1 MQKKYASKIAKSTS
15 SQTATCSKKIWNN
28 SLSSWLMLLFV
39 FIGISDVFGQRNDC
53 DNNAGGQLT
62 VNSTCTFQS
71 WDSTN
76 NTDYWNSAAGCNA
89 ADLDDAWGWF
99 DATSTTTIITY
110 SPNTQDAVLTLFEGA
125 CAVTMTSVAC
135 ADAFGA
141 GGDETIT
148 FATTIGQRYRVRIQ
162 RFNSNNNMTGDICVY
177 SPAPPTITS
186 LGATS
191 GCVGSTLVINGTNLT
206 GATTV
211 TIGGTAATITGN
223 TATTVTITVGSGT
236 TGTIQVTTPGGTAT
250 SAATFTV
257 NPLPAAIGG
266 GSATVCVGGTTP
278 AFTNATAGGTWSITN
293 GTGSATI
300 APTGIVTG
308 VTAGTA
314 TVVYSIGTCSIT
326 TAITVITTPSI
337 TTNPANFT
345 TSIGGAANFTVTANN
360 SPSSY
365 TWEVSTNGGGS
376 WTTITNGGVYTGAT
390 TATLTITGA
399 TIGMNGYL
407 YRASASNACGSSAFS
422 SGATLTVSNI
432 ILVTGAGTNNVTCGT
447 NAILRDHASN
457 ANYANNRNDWTVIDA
472 GIGSTITL
480 TGNYS
485 VENSWDFINI
495 YDGSGIGGTLLFTYT
510 GTGTI
515 NFIGTP
521 GQTITIQFTS
531 DVSNVDT
538 GFELNV
544 TYSGVC
550 YPVCT
555 TPIAQPTALVLTPG
569 GTTVNGTF
577 GASIPVSDSYLVVMN
592 TTGIAP
598 SPVDGTTY
606 TIGGTVG
613 AGNTVIDIDGNT
625 SFVASGLSPLTT
637 YYFFV
642 FSTSSAC
649 TGGPLYLTTTPLT
662 DSTTT
667 ILSYCTAGGSVA
679 ASSYISNVTLN
690 TINQSNSAWGGY
702 RDYFPTVS
710 TNVMQ
715 TLTYTISVTIYNAT
729 TSQKNISA
737 WIDWNQ
743 NGVFDIASET
753 VLSTTS
759 TVATA
764 QSVTLNNNFTVPVG
778 AALDPTRLRVE
789 LAFNSQGAAAPC
801 NTNTLTDVQDY
812 KVIVNPA
819 VPCVTPTAQPTA
831 LVLTPSGNFISGL
844 FAPAVPSA
852 DNYLIVMNTTN
863 VAPSP
868 VIGTTYVIGNTI
880 GAGNTVV
887 GTGSGTTF
895 VATGLTPTTT
905 YYFFVYSYNSV
916 CTGGPLYNTTSPL
929 NGTSTT
935 TTADPVY
942 CTPSVGVGYEALTYF
957 TNISFV
963 GTLNDVSNNSTY
975 SSTPRGYENFT
986 TLPNVSRQAQGEGV
1000 NIATQTSNR
1009 GYLKAWVDWNRD
1021 GDFLDAGE
1029 LVYDVGGIAS
1039 YSTTFGFVIPAAQP
1053 VGNYRVRIRIN
1064 KDDNTPP
1071 YDPGAI
1077 SVFDA
1082 CQNIDYYGE
1091 TEDYLFTV
1099 VASCSANITAVFDGE
1114 NCGAGSVVIGATG
1127 TGSPTE
1133 YRWYSTEFGGIPLAT
1148 TATGTW
1154 TTPSIATTTM
1164 YWVTAFNGCES
1175 LTRSKVTAVISPLA
1189 TLSFTPSVPE
1199 VCGENNVLSLTA
1211 TGDKQLTYLV
1221 NEPFNSG
1228 LGVMSNSNIVSNGGA
1243 TDALTQWQ
1251 NRTSTFVPA
1260 QQVWFPAIASGLG
1273 GNGFAAATSDVGAV
1287 VTHNYIQSP
1296 ILNTTSYLNLT
1307 MSFDIYYSRYYV
1319 DETSLTLDYVTVDVS
1334 TNGGAA
1340 WTELTRYTADIGYGT
1355 RFVNKTFNLDAY
1367 TNQTNLRVRVRYY
1380 GEWCD
1385 GLAVDNFKVFG
1396 DVPLST
1402 SFDWTSATPVAAFQ
1416 DFACTIPYVS
1426 GTPITT
1432 VFIKPTLAQLEESTY
1447 DFTATATLSNGCDI
1461 SQDISIDNKSKVW
1474 KGGTSN
1480 DWDNPNNW
1488 LPLGIPD
1495 ANTCV
1500 IIPSAFNTSNILGTN
1515 YNAFGKT
1522 LQVKN
1527 GGTLTIHPSNNVTI
1541 TDFVEVTPGGVFTIE
1556 NSGSLIQVNN
1566 IANTGTISMKRNV
1579 NVRKLDYV
1587 YWSSPVANYA
1597 LNNISTTM
1605 YRYKWIP
1612 TIGANTNGW
1621 GNWSLANENMVN
1633 GKGYIVRGPDSFTAT
1648 PQNYTQNFVGVPNNG
1663 IINMPISRGTYDGA
1677 NYSTG
1682 VSGTL
1687 ATNNDDNWNLI
1698 GNPYPSAISANTFLA
1713 TNTNIAGF
1721 IKFWTHSNL
1730 PSSLISDPFYSD
1742 YVQNYTV
1749 SDYVT
1754 YNATGA
1760 NPPVG
1765 NGNIGAGQGFF
1776 VLMNHSSAGTDENV
1790 VFDNTMR
1797 RNDYRN
1803 DLFFR
1808 NGNVANS
1815 NSEEKNRIWLNLVSP
1830 TSKSS
1835 STLVGYLTSATNDLD
1850 RMFDAP
1856 ALDVKTNFELYSFS
1870 NTDKLTIQ
1878 GKSLPFNNED
1888 QIPLGISISES
1899 GNHTIGI
1906 SKVDGLFENENQ
1918 NIYLEDLTLG
1928 IIHNLRTSPYS
1939 FTATTGRFE
1948 NRFIL
1953 KFNNATLG
1961 NEDFIANSVIVYTNE
1976 DININASNKIIK
1988 SVKIHDLLGR
1998 VIGIF
2003 NNVNSNTFTTS
2014 KISKTQTTLLIEVI
2028 LDNGATETYKVIF

>member
-1 MQKKYASKIAKSTS
+1 M
-15 SQTATCSKKIWNN
+15 
-28 SLSSWLMLLFV
+28 
-39 FIGISDVFGQRNDC
+39 G
-53 DNNAGGQLT
+53 AGGAGGRT
-62 VNSTCTFQS
+62 G
-71 WDSTN
+71 N
-76 NTDYWNSAAGCNA
+76 NTDRNGGPGG
-89 ADLDDAWGWF
+89 DGQ
-99 DATSTTTIITY
+99 IKITY
-110 SPNTQDAVLTLFEGA
+110 
-125 CAVTMTSVAC
+125 TSSIASYCLQSFSTV
-135 ADAFGA
+135 
-141 GGDETIT
+141 EPITNVT
-148 FATTIGQRYRVRIQ
+148 FAGINNTTSNVVNGTPQLESFCDIASVQQGTSYPISLKGNTDGNFTDNFRVYIDWDQNGVFGNVANEIYDIGVITNSTGVDAITLTGTIAVPIAATLGNTKMRVIKN
-162 RFNSNNNMTGDICVY
+162 FNAYTGPCATNSFGQAEDYLVNITA
-177 SPAPPTITS
+177 SAPPTITS
-186 LGATS
+186 LGAAS
-191 GCVGSTLVINGTNLT
+191 GCIGSTLVINGTNLSST
-206 GATTV
+206 SAV
-211 TIGGTAATITGN
+211 TIGGTAATITA
-223 TATTVTITVGSGT
+223 TTSTTVTVTVGSGT
-236 TGTIQVTTPGGTAT
+236 TGTVQVTTPSGSAT

-257 NPLPAAIGG
+257 NPNPAAIGG
-266 GSATVCVGGTTP
+266 GSSTVCVGGTTP

-293 GTGSATI
+293 GSGSATI

-314 TVVYSIGTCSIT
+314 TVVYTLPTTCSIT
-326 TAITVITTPSI
+326 RAITINGVPATVTTP
-337 TTNPANFT
+337 TPTNGAT
-345 TSIGGAANFTVTANN
+345 GVCYAGGGAVSSISWAAAAGATSYDVYFGAGSVPVTVTAN
-360 SPSSY
+360 
-365 TWEVSTNGGGS
+365 VATN
-376 WTTITNGGVYTGAT
+376 TYNTGALIAST
-390 TATLTITGA
+390 TYYWRVVAK
-399 TIGMNGYL
+399 
-407 YRASASNACGSSAFS
+407 NACGDAITSATFS
-422 SGATLTVSNI
+422 FTTAAT
-432 ILVTGAGTNNVTCGT
+432 TCT
-447 NAILRDHASN
+447 
-457 ANYANNRNDWTVIDA
+457 
-472 GIGSTITL
+472 
-480 TGNYS
+480 
-485 VENSWDFINI
+485 
-495 YDGSGIGGTLLFTYT
+495 
-510 GTGTI
+510 
-515 NFIGTP
+515 
-521 GQTITIQFTS
+521 
-531 DVSNVDT
+531 
-538 GFELNV
+538 
-544 TYSGVC
+544 
-550 YPVCT
+550 
-555 TPIAQPTALVLTPG
+555 
-569 GTTVNGTF
+569 
-577 GASIPVSDSYLVVMN
+577 
-592 TTGIAP
+592 
-598 SPVDGTTY
+598 
-606 TIGGTVG
+606 
-613 AGNTVIDIDGNT
+613 
-625 SFVASGLSPLTT
+625 
-637 YYFFV
+637 
-642 FSTSSAC
+642 
-649 TGGPLYLTTTPLT
+649 
-662 DSTTT
+662 
-667 ILSYCTAGGSVA
+667 LSYCTAGGSNP

-690 TINQSNSAWGGY
+690 TINQSNSVWAGY

-710 TNVMQ
+710 TNVMR

-729 TSQKNISA
+729 TSQKDISA

-759 TVATA
+759 IVATA

-789 LAFNSQGAAAPC
+789 LSFNGQGAAAPC

-863 VAPSP
+863 VAPTP
-868 VIGTTYVIGNTI
+868 VSGTTYVIGNTI

-887 GTGSGTTF
+887 GIGSGTTF

-905 YYFFVYSYNSV
+905 YYFFVYSYSYNSV

-1029 LVYDVGGIAS
+1029 LVYDVGGITS

-1612 TIGANTNGW
+1612 TIVANTNGW

-1742 YVQNYTV
+1742 FVQNYTV

-1835 STLVGYLTSATNDLD
+1835 STLVGYLTSATDDLD

-1878 GKSLPFNNED
+1878 GKGLPFNNED

-1961 NEDFIANSVIVYTNE
+1961 NEDYIANSVIVYTNE

-2014 KISKTQTTLLIEVI
+2014 KISKTQTTLLIEVT